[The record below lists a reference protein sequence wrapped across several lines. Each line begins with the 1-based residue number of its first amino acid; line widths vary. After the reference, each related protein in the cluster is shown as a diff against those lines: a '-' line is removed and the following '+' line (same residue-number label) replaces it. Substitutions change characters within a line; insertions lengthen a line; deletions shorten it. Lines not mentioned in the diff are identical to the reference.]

1 MATLQDKNHMEELAS
16 AVTRGACEGALHMR
30 LLADR
35 VRRWRGLTAVA
46 LYNHWLFA
54 IRCKACQLL
63 DTSC

>member
-35 VRRWRGLTAVA
+35 LRRWRGYDCCRVVQPL
-46 LYNHWLFA
+46 A
-54 IRCKACQLL
+54 ICDQV
-63 DTSC
+63 